1 MLAENKQWKVHFE
14 LNSKGGV
21 GKSFVASLLGQHHRH
36 RGEPFLCFDAD
47 ATTATLSRFKKLNV
61 KRIELMEGTIL
72 NPRQF
77 DTMLEAILTEDA
89 HCIVDTGAS
98 SFVAVSHYIIENDV
112 HEQIR
117 LAGKSVVVHIIVVGG
132 ATLPETLND
141 LDALASQLP
150 ASVDIIVWLNEHFGV
165 IRGEDGKSF
174 SEMEAYNVHKA
185 RIAGIVHLPQRTAAT
200 FGEDIKQMMALNL
213 TFEEAIA
220 SPAFNLMAKQRLRLV
235 NEDVRRK
242 LSAVL

>member
-1 MLAENKQWKVHFE
+1 MLAEKKQWKVHFA

-21 GKSFVASLLGQHHRH
+21 GKSLVSCLLGQHYQHA
-36 RGEPFLCFDAD
+36 GEPCLCFDAD

-61 KRIELMEGTIL
+61 RRIELMEGTIL

-77 DTMLEAILTEDA
+77 DTMLEPILTEDA

-98 SFVAVSHYIIENDV
+98 SFVAVSHYIMENDV

-117 LAGKSVVVHIIVVGG
+117 AAGKKVVVHVIIVGG

-141 LDALASQLP
+141 FDALARQLP
-150 ASVDIIVWLNEHFGV
+150 APVDLIVWLNEHFAA
-165 IRGEDGKSF
+165 IKNEDGKGF
-174 SEMEAYNVHKA
+174 TEMDIYNASKA
-185 RIAGIVHLPQRTAAT
+185 RIAGIVHLPQRTVAT

-235 NEDVRRK
+235 NEDVRKK